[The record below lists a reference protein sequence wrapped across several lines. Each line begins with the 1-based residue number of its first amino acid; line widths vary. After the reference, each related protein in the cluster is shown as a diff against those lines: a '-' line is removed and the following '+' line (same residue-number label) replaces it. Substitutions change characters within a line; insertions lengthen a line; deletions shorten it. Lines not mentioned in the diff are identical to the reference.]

1 MATKKE
7 TKKRIYLSA
16 PITGRDR
23 QERENYF
30 AEVEDWAKSN
40 GLAVFN
46 PLHNGLAPDAPYTQH
61 MKKDIT
67 ELMKCDMAFFGRGWQ
82 QSRGCATEYAVASAI
97 GLQIFTEADL

>member
-1 MATKKE
+1 MSDKK
-7 TKKRIYLSA
+7 KKIYLSA
-16 PITGRDR
+16 PITGRVMK
-23 QERENYF
+23 ERESYF
-30 AEVEDWAKSN
+30 AELEDWAKSN
-40 GLAVFN
+40 GWAVFN
-46 PLHNGLAPDAPYTQH
+46 PLKNGLTADAPYQQH

>member
-1 MATKKE
+1 MAEKK
-7 TKKRIYLSA
+7 KKIYLSA

-23 QERENYF
+23 QERESYF

-46 PLHNGLAPDAPYTQH
+46 PLHNGLEADAPYQQH

-67 ELMKCDMAFFGRGWQ
+67 ELLKCDMAFFGRGWQ

>member
-23 QERENYF
+23 QERESYF

-46 PLHNGLAPDAPYTQH
+46 PLHNGLAADAPYKQH

-67 ELMKCDMAFFGRGWQ
+67 ELLKCDMAFFGRGWQ

>member
-46 PLHNGLAPDAPYTQH
+46 PLHNGLAADAPYQQH

>member
-30 AEVEDWAKSN
+30 TEVEEWAKSN

-46 PLHNGLAPDAPYTQH
+46 PLHNGLAADAPYTMH

-67 ELMKCDMAFFGRGWQ
+67 ELLKCDMAFFGRGWQ
-82 QSRGCATEYAVASAI
+82 QSKGCATEYAVASAI

>member
-7 TKKRIYLSA
+7 TKKKIYLSA

-23 QERENYF
+23 QERERYF
-30 AEVEDWAKSN
+30 AELEDWSKSN
-40 GLAVFN
+40 GWAVFN
-46 PLHNGLAPDAPYTQH
+46 PLKNGLPEDAPYTLH
-61 MKKDIT
+61 MRKDIA

-82 QSRGCATEYAVASAI
+82 QSRGCCTEYGVASAI

>member
-23 QERENYF
+23 QERESYF
-30 AEVEDWAKSN
+30 ADVEDWAKSN

-46 PLHNGLAPDAPYTQH
+46 PLHNGLAADAPYQQH